1 MNEKF
6 AMTSKNG
13 SSFKIVNSN
22 DLSVLASVCAYIIK
36 SHPLSDVLAHE
47 NVLVMNSGMQT
58 YLSQEI
64 ALKNDV
70 CAGINWSQ
78 IWIFIWDLYKKLF
91 KVEDKLNRFSR
102 DSMAWSLL
110 GLKDTWSCSK
120 DGDTDLI
127 KRYKSIF
134 EPLKNYVKDEAFAE
148 NDSGIM
154 AWDLC
159 FRIADTFDQYQMNRP
174 EWIRAWN
181 KLSYEDFDRYVQDPS
196 FRGKVYDVLL
206 KESPNFNKVATLT
219 DPDLQA
225 ISKGSVIAPQVK
237 ANDWQPLLWLM
248 LKKNLKGYETYQS
261 KKDKPFAY
269 KDRVE
274 ILDDLKELLDKGS
287 LDPVQKRA
295 IPERLFIMGVSSM
308 PEQVMDFFRILGKHA
323 DVYLLLINPCRDYW
337 GDIDNSKKALAE
349 IRSRMRTSDPLSL
362 IKHELGEDTLLDL
375 SESQNIENLRYGDNG
390 ELEGGNALLTA
401 LGRQGRDILS
411 LLVKPNEA
419 PDFINCFVKPQ
430 GRDVLSCI
438 KRNLLTLD
446 DAEVSEIEDGD
457 NSLIFCSCHT
467 QTREIEVLRDS
478 ILQKFKEA
486 KDAGE
491 ELLPRDI
498 LVMTPNIE
506 QYAAQ
511 IEAVFGSIDRKSPNY
526 IPYSIGDRTV
536 DRESPV
542 TSAILKLL
550 DIGNTPVTLSFIISL
565 LQIPEIALSFDI
577 TTDDAQI
584 ISNWC
589 MEANARWGLDEVEA
603 NDEASVKDIPWTF
616 KKAISRMI
624 KGAMIGEDVDE
635 CGELYDSI
643 EGSDLNLLGRF
654 ENFITKLIEIRDLFT
669 KNKDQDLRLDQ
680 RSYQINDSE
689 NIEEELAT
697 QDRPMIEVLGEFFR
711 DFIKNC
717 DGENRAAEFIRT
729 LGGMT
734 KILPELGNRPK
745 ITLRV
750 LASMLS
756 NAFAAKVDE
765 NSYLRGKVNFCSLM
779 PMRAV
784 PFKHIFILGLNDG
797 DFPRKE
803 RSPGFNLITL
813 RPFFRR
819 GDRSRSVDDRYLFLE
834 AILSAQKSITFS
846 YIGCDP
852 VDKSVRNPSA
862 VISELWDYLNDN
874 FKVKALDAEV
884 KEILPSKR
892 LTYEARLN
900 SYDMD
905 NFINKTGSATV
916 SRLPS
921 FDAGAFIE
929 DNEKK
934 KDPSKQIVSNENDK
948 EIVPSKLSTI
958 VNEALCP
965 LGFEITGVDLP
976 ERLNIT
982 ASMLLNFLKSPCKLY
997 LSQRDISIR
1006 NDDDELVDVEQFEP
1020 DFLEDKA
1027 LKARLIASNDDD
1039 EIEDVIAKL
1048 RASGRLPYGLFGEH
1062 CAKDLMKVRADV
1074 RDALKPLSPVFEIE
1088 DYINPQSIEF
1098 NHRLLTFN
1106 KRRDLGLDADG
1117 DITVVFSGQALF
1129 PALHLDLYHKDFK
1142 SPSPKTLFS
1151 LMVQALSQ
1159 GLCDESTHHP
1169 QALSCV
1175 ALASGLTG
1183 KFQPFTHDEAQEC
1196 LRVCVKWYLMGLIR
1210 PLPIW
1215 VDALKNFLK
1224 KTRGG
1229 ASWTVDDFKYDLSAA
1244 FIFRDK
1250 SCVDESINS
1259 DDSLDN
1265 DSLAINVLYE
1275 LRKSFIEELYIPY
1288 VLRHCDKELIDPTK
1302 VADFVSESN

>member
-1 MNEKF
+1 
-6 AMTSKNG
+6 MTSNNG

-36 SHPLSDVLAHE
+36 SHPLSEVLAHE
-47 NVLVMNSGMQT
+47 NILVMNSGMQT

-120 DGDTDLI
+120 DGDADLI
-127 KRYKSIF
+127 NRYKKIF
-134 EPLKNYVKDEAFAE
+134 EPLKNYVKDEALAGG
-148 NDSGIM
+148 SGIM
-154 AWDLC
+154 GWDLC
-159 FRIADTFDQYQMNRP
+159 YRIADTFDQYQMNRP

-181 KLSYEDFDRYVQDPS
+181 KLTYDDFDRYVQDQN
-196 FRGKVYDVLL
+196 FHGRVYDVLL
-206 KESPNFNKVATLT
+206 RMSPNFNKVATVT

-225 ISKGSVIAPQVK
+225 ASKGTSIAPQVK

-248 LKKNLKGYETYQS
+248 LKNNLKGYEKFHGQ
-261 KKDKPFAY
+261 KNKPFAY

-274 ILDDLKELLDKGS
+274 ILDDLKDLLEQGN
-287 LDPVQKRA
+287 LDPAQRRA

-308 PEQVMDFFRILGKHA
+308 PEQVMDFFRILGRHT

-349 IRSRMRTSDPLSL
+349 IRSRMRTGDPLSS
-362 IKHELGEDTLLDL
+362 IKQGLGMNKLLDL
-375 SESQNIENLRYGDNG
+375 SESQNTQDFRYGDNG

-401 LGRQGRDILS
+401 MGRQGRDILS

-419 PDFINCFVKPQ
+419 PDFINCFVEPQ

-438 KRNLLTLD
+438 KRNLLSLD
-446 DAEVSEIEDGD
+446 DAEVAEIQNGD
-457 NSLIFCSCHT
+457 DSLIFCSCHT
-467 QTREIEVLRDS
+467 PNREIEVLRDS

-511 IEAVFGSIDRKSPNY
+511 IEAVFGSIDRQSPNY

-577 TTDDAQI
+577 TTDDAQV

-603 NDEASVKDIPWTF
+603 NDEAAVKDIPWTF
-616 KKAISRMI
+616 KKALSRMI
-624 KGAMIGEDVDE
+624 KGAMIGDDIDE

-654 ENFITKLIEIRDLFT
+654 ENFITRLIEIRDLFT
-669 KNKDQDLRLDQ
+669 KNRDQDLRLDK
-680 RSYQINDSE
+680 RSYLLDDSE
-689 NIEEELAT
+689 KEAQNSSSDE
-697 QDRPMIEVLGEFFR
+697 RPMIELLGEFFR
-711 DFIKNC
+711 TFIKNC
-717 DGENRAAEFIRT
+717 DGENKAAEFIRT

-734 KILPELGNRPK
+734 KILPEIGSKPK

-862 VISELWDYLNDN
+862 VVSELWDYLNDN
-874 FKVKALDAEV
+874 FRVSAPDKNGR
-884 KEILPSKR
+884 EIPPSKR

-900 SYDMD
+900 SYDSD
-905 NFINKTGSATV
+905 NFINRPGIAEV
-916 SRLPS
+916 RRLPS
-921 FDAGAFIE
+921 FDEGAFVD
-929 DNEKK
+929 DNK
-934 KDPSKQIVSNENDK
+934 KDHGKQTVSN
-948 EIVPSKLSTI
+948 SKDNLPPRSWLSSI

-965 LGFEITGVDLP
+965 LGFEVSGADLP
-976 ERLNIT
+976 DRINLT
-982 ASMLLNFLKSPCKLY
+982 AAMLLNFLKSPCKLY
-997 LSQRDISIR
+997 LAQRDISIR
-1006 NDDDELVDVEQFEP
+1006 DDSDELIDVELFEP

-1039 EIEDVIAKL
+1039 KIDDVILKL
-1048 RASGRLPYGLFGEH
+1048 RASGRLPYGLFGQH
-1062 CAKDLMKVRADV
+1062 CAKDLKQVRADV
-1074 RDALKPLSPVFEIE
+1074 RNALKPLSPAFGIE
-1088 DYINPQSIEF
+1088 DYTEPQSIEF

-1106 KRRDLGLDADG
+1106 KRSDLMLDADG
-1117 DITVVFSGQALF
+1117 DVTVDFSGQAMF
-1129 PALHLDLYHKDFK
+1129 PALHLDLYHNDFK
-1142 SPSPKTLFS
+1142 APAPKTLFT

-1159 GLCDESTHHP
+1159 GLCDESTRHP
-1169 QALSCV
+1169 QPLSCTALS
-1175 ALASGLTG
+1175 SGLIG
-1183 KFQPFTHDEAQEC
+1183 RFKPFTHDESLEC
-1196 LRVCVKWYLMGLIR
+1196 LRVCVKWYLIGLIR
-1210 PLPIW
+1210 PLPVW
-1215 VDALKNFLK
+1215 VDALRDFFTKQ
-1224 KTRGG
+1224 RGG
-1229 ASWTVDDFKYDLSAA
+1229 ISWQVGDFKYDLSAA

-1250 SCVDESINS
+1250 CCVDEHIND
-1259 DDSLDN
+1259 DDSTDE
-1265 DSLAINVLYE
+1265 STVNVLYE

-1288 VLRHCDKELIDPTK
+1288 VLRHCESDLIDPDK
-1302 VADFVSESN
+1302 VADFVAEDK